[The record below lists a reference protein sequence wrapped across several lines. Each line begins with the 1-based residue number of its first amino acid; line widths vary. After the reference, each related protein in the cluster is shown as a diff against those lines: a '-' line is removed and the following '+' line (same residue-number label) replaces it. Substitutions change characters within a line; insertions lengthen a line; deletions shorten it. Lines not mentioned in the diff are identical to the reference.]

1 MRLRSWAR
9 TVALQWA
16 SCRSKVVPF
25 AAHQS
30 CRPAIRDTG
39 QLDAAEGGRS
49 VALNEHR
56 KHCDRGW
63 LPPWYSDGPTEE
75 DHEQQPGAPLDAVR
89 VRGGVGRVRAPAD
102 IGSGAVSGRRS
113 TLPAGAPCAGRVGRR
128 RQEYSAERRRQ
139 TEQSRDPH
147 SHTTIVNPGIG
158 SKVKSTRR
166 VQRRRLR
173 WAPFCRTAPAASTVS
188 ASSKWAGRF

>member
-1 MRLRSWAR
+1 MNNNR
-9 TVALQWA
+9 
-16 SCRSKVVPF
+16 
-25 AAHQS
+25 
-30 CRPAIRDTG
+30 
-39 QLDAAEGGRS
+39 
-49 VALNEHR
+49 
-56 KHCDRGW
+56 
-63 LPPWYSDGPTEE
+63 
-75 DHEQQPGAPLDAVR
+75 
-89 VRGGVGRVRAPAD
+89 
-102 IGSGAVSGRRS
+102 GRRS
-113 TLPAGAPCAGRVGRR
+113 MLSGFGAALAAFALRPTSAQAQSAAGAQPVPAGAPCAGRVGRR